1 MYHIL
6 LHQSSRVNQGTNPL
20 PWQSWWSFHPQHP
33 VSFCRNPSPEP
44 VDDTIY
50 VILVYTRCLMMMPNP
65 MYNIYIYGVISPK
78 QQPWNNIPH
87 HFWGQR
93 SAFKSSEAS
102 RHRWSLHISRTC
114 AHHVW
119 AMYACSFLA
128 LFLIGSLHVWQLLHH
143 ILKKTEVCISPCIV
157 GCQPAIHLAK
167 LRDPSMQH

>member
-65 MYNIYIYGVISPK
+65 MYNIYIWCDFSK
-78 QQPWNNIPH
+78 TTTMEQH
-87 HFWGQR
+87 
-93 SAFKSSEAS
+93 SSSLLGSTKCLQKLWSFPAS
-102 RHRWSLHISRTC
+102 MIIAYLSDLRASCMSHVCLFILGIVPYWFTTCMTAVASYIEKDWSLYIPLHSGLPTC
-114 AHHVW
+114 YPLGKA
-119 AMYACSFLA
+119 
-128 LFLIGSLHVWQLLHH
+128 
-143 ILKKTEVCISPCIV
+143 
-157 GCQPAIHLAK
+157 
-167 LRDPSMQH
+167 